1 MDGQGLLMWTPIVD
15 GSGGLTAPTSWT
27 EMGERRGA
35 KWAQIVG
42 DQMGSAGQG

>member
-1 MDGQGLLMWTPIVD
+1 MDGQGLLMWTLIVD

-27 EMGERRGA
+27 EMGEGSGA
-35 KWAQIVG
+35 RWTQIVD